1 MDFSKAKGSKT
12 LKAVAEKSA
21 SVGGLVVTQ
30 VDISKLMDNPDNEYL
45 FGMKEEDIEHTAR
58 GIKDNGFIGA
68 INVYKMES
76 GQYEIYSGH
85 IRRYAAEKAGMKK
98 IPCLIEPMPDK
109 ETTKRRQLLGA
120 NLYGRNRVTSSD
132 PILVARQLEYHKNT
146 LEMEGFKGDMREQLA
161 LEFGISG
168 SQVYKYLSLLGL
180 TQDLQDMVSA
190 GTISY
195 SSIYSSKAFSTEK
208 QSEIANKIKSVHSE
222 QDEPLTREQV
232 TRIISEEKQQ
242 EPIPGQMQMT
252 DFIEETEEEEC
263 KDCDL
268 YHNPDAEDMEC
279 HPETGD
285 TVCCL
290 PEPDEEIYGKR
301 VPNADDAVKVYEEIG
316 EGITNYYELKEL
328 LEKMMKTSHGYGGPD
343 MLGAN
348 FSNKGVR
355 ISGCQCISLAQYMN
369 LLSEK
374 ITLDKDKK
382 SVDQKSTD
390 SVSNIERKIYK
401 LEEELSMISEEI
413 IWTDKKAAKRIM
425 KSLIA
430 LLTDQIEEL

>member
-120 NLYGRNRVTSSD
+120 NLYGRNRVSSSD

-301 VPNADDAVKVYEEIG
+301 VPNADDAV
-316 EGITNYYELKEL
+316 N
-328 LEKMMKTSHGYGGPD
+328 
-343 MLGAN
+343 
-348 FSNKGVR
+348 
-355 ISGCQCISLAQYMN
+355 MN

-430 LLTDQIEEL
+430 LLTDQMEEL

>member
-30 VDISKLMDNPDNEYL
+30 VDIESLVDNPDNEYL

-58 GIKDNGFIGA
+58 GIKDNGFMGA

-85 IRRYAAEKAGMKK
+85 IRRYAAERVGMKK

-120 NLYGRNRVTSSD
+120 NLYGRNRITSSD
-132 PILVARQLEYHKNT
+132 PILVARQLEYHKRT
-146 LEMEGFKGDMREQLA
+146 LEMEDFKGDMREQLA

-168 SQVYKYLSLLGL
+168 SQVYKYMCLLDL
-180 TQDLQDMVSA
+180 TQDLQDIVST
-190 GTISY
+190 GTVGY
-195 SSIYSSKAFSTEK
+195 SSIYSTKTLSEEK
-208 QSEIANKIKSVHSE
+208 QQEIAAKIQSVHSE
-222 QDEPLTREQV
+222 QDAPLTREQV

-242 EPIPGQMQMT
+242 EPIPGQMQVS
-252 DFIEETEEEEC
+252 DYIGEIEEEEC
-263 KDCDL
+263 EDCDL
-268 YHNPDAEDMEC
+268 YHNPEAGDLNC

-290 PEPDEEIYGKR
+290 P
-301 VPNADDAVKVYEEIG
+301 YEEDNLPSSEEVLQIYREVG
-316 EGITNYYELKEL
+316 EGITNYYELKTLFED
-328 LEKMMKTSHGYGGPD
+328 KMRGNEGYRAPD
-343 MLGAN
+343 LLGAD
-348 FSNKGVR
+348 FSNKGVK
-355 ISGCQCISLAQYMN
+355 ISGHDWVPLAAFMKM
-369 LLSEK
+369 LSEK
-374 ITLDKDKK
+374 ITLDKEKK
-382 SVDQKSTD
+382 TVNSESVDAGP
-390 SVSNIERKIYK
+390 SVSDLERKVYK
-401 LEEELSMISEEI
+401 LESVLSLAGESIAWSNK
-413 IWTDKKAAKRIM
+413 TDAIRVL

-430 LLTDQIEEL
+430 MLTDEVDAIK

>member
-30 VDISKLMDNPDNEYL
+30 VDIESLVDNPDNEYL

-58 GIKDNGFIGA
+58 GIKDNGFMGA

-85 IRRYAAEKAGMKK
+85 IRRYAAESVGMKK

-120 NLYGRNRVTSSD
+120 NLYGRNRITSTD
-132 PILVARQLEYHKNT
+132 PILVARQLEYHKRT
-146 LEMEGFKGDMREQLA
+146 LEMEDFKGDMREQLA

-168 SQVYKYLSLLGL
+168 SQVYKYMCLLDL
-180 TQDLQDMVSA
+180 TQDLQDIVST
-190 GTISY
+190 GTVGY
-195 SSIYSSKAFSTEK
+195 SSIYSTKTLSEEK
-208 QSEIANKIKSVHSE
+208 QQEIAAKIQSVHSE
-222 QDEPLTREQV
+222 QDAPLTREQV

-242 EPIPGQMQMT
+242 EPIPGQMQVS
-252 DFIEETEEEEC
+252 DYIGEIEEEEC
-263 KDCDL
+263 EDCDL
-268 YHNPDAEDMEC
+268 YHNPEAGDLNC

-290 PEPDEEIYGKR
+290 P
-301 VPNADDAVKVYEEIG
+301 YEEDNLPSSEEVLQIYREVG
-316 EGITNYYELKEL
+316 EGITNYYELKTLFED
-328 LEKMMKTSHGYGGPD
+328 KMRGNEGYRAPD
-343 MLGAN
+343 LLGAD
-348 FSNKGVR
+348 FSNKGVK
-355 ISGCQCISLAQYMN
+355 ISGHDWVPLAAFMKM
-369 LLSEK
+369 LSEK
-374 ITLDKDKK
+374 ITLDKEKK
-382 SVDQKSTD
+382 TVNSESVDAGPL
-390 SVSNIERKIYK
+390 VSDLERKVYK
-401 LEEELSMISEEI
+401 LESVLSLAGESIAWSNK
-413 IWTDKKAAKRIM
+413 TDAIRVL

-430 LLTDQIEEL
+430 MLTDEVDAIK